1 MKPSAYAEEVKAEMT
16 APAGIEQVRDDPPP
30 ERTEDPFG
38 LLLAE
43 KRDEEERQTGIAAL
57 LKTILQNSS
66 MADGTTDPEEL
77 IAGIIAEIDKRLSA
91 QINLILHNEAFQ
103 RLEGTWRGLH
113 YLVFQSPTA
122 NDIKI
127 RVLNLSFH
135 EMFSCLKKYPG
146 TTWDQSP
153 LFKLIYESE
162 FGTAGG
168 EPFGCLIG
176 DYYFDETPPRVET
189 LKRIAKIASAAHVP
203 FISGTSPAVMNMDS
217 WQELANPRDYSRIF
231 NSPEYLTWRNLR
243 DNPDSRYIALTLPRV
258 LARIP
263 YGSRTSPVNGMDF
276 EEDVGAGVP
285 HNHCWM
291 NAAFVMGGNV
301 IRAYAKYGWCVRIY
315 GFDGGSCTDLLP
327 SGQYPFYEDSP
338 VPSPLEI
345 AITDQRETELS
356 RNGFLALC
364 SLKNTNR
371 AVFQSGQTLYKAK
384 TFSTNAA
391 TKNEELSSKLPCV
404 FAVSRFAHYL
414 KCILRDKI
422 GGFQDPK
429 EMERWLNDWLADYVS
444 GDPDAPDEI
453 KAKYPMA
460 EARVR
465 VVPHRDKPGHFEA
478 EIYLRPHYQLDGLT
492 AAIKLIAQI
501 PERDKI

>member
-1 MKPSAYAEEVKAEMT
+1 MKPAAFAEDVNVEKS
-16 APAGIEQVRDDPPP
+16 APAGVIEQVRNNPPS
-30 ERTEDPFG
+30 ERKEDPFE

-43 KRDEEERQTGIAAL
+43 KKDEAERLTGIATL

-66 MADGTTDPEEL
+66 MGTPDPEEL
-77 IAGIIAEIDKRLSA
+77 IAGVIAEIDKRLSA

-176 DYYFDETPPRVET
+176 DYYFDETPPSVET
-189 LKRIAKIASAAHVP
+189 LKRLAKIASAAHVP

-263 YGSRTSPVNGMDF
+263 YGSLTSPVNGMDF

-291 NAAFVMGGNV
+291 NAAFVMGSNV

-315 GFDGGSCTDLLP
+315 GFDGGSCADLLP

-364 SLKNTNR
+364 SLKIQTAPYFR
-371 AVFQSGQTLYKAK
+371 ADRRCIKPKRFRPMRPQRMRSC
-384 TFSTNAA
+384 
-391 TKNEELSSKLPCV
+391 LPNCP
-404 FAVSRFAHYL
+404 ACSL
-414 KCILRDKI
+414 
-422 GGFQDPK
+422 
-429 EMERWLNDWLADYVS
+429 
-444 GDPDAPDEI
+444 
-453 KAKYPMA
+453 
-460 EARVR
+460 
-465 VVPHRDKPGHFEA
+465 
-478 EIYLRPHYQLDGLT
+478 
-492 AAIKLIAQI
+492 
-501 PERDKI
+501 